1 MKKCG
6 LLGESLSH
14 SFSPQLHAHFG
25 TYSYALFEVAPCAL
39 PAFLAA
45 KDFDGLNVTI
55 PYKKAVFPFL
65 DAVSD
70 TAARLGSVN
79 TIVRRE
85 DGTLWGHNTDYFG
98 FSYMLSKSGVSPKGK
113 KALVLGSG
121 GASVT
126 VCAVLRD
133 EGAREVVVISRHGE
147 DTYETLSRHYDA
159 DIIVNTTPVGMYP
172 HVGTSPIKLAPF
184 KKCALV
190 LDIIY
195 NPAKTA
201 LLLEAEAL
209 GIPHLGGLS
218 MLVGQG
224 AESAGYFGG
233 AAIPDAVLEETVRK
247 IEKSQKNL
255 ILIGMPGC
263 GKTTIGKK
271 LAERLGRKFID
282 ADDAVR
288 ERAGMSIPEIF
299 EKEGEAGF
307 RKRETAVLAA
317 LGKESGLV
325 IATGGGAVV
334 REENYAHLHQ
344 NGVILYLRR
353 ALESLPK
360 DGRPLSL
367 SGNLA
372 QMYAKRAPLY
382 ARFADGEV
390 ENEGNLEDVLE
401 RVVNAYENSCH

>member
-6 LLGESLSH
+6 LLGETLSH
-14 SFSPQLHAHFG
+14 SFSPILHAHLG
-25 TYSYALFEVAPCAL
+25 AYSYELFEVAPCAL
-39 PAFLAA
+39 ASFLSSR
-45 KDFDGLNVTI
+45 DFDGLNVTI
-55 PYKKAVFPFL
+55 PYKKTVFPFL
-65 DAVSD
+65 DEVSPI
-70 TAARLGSVN
+70 AARLGSVN
-79 TIVRRE
+79 TILRRE

-98 FSYMLSKSGVSPKGK
+98 FSYMLKRCGVSVKGK
-113 KALVLGSG
+113 KALVFGSG

-126 VCAVLRD
+126 VCAVLSD
-133 EGAREVVVISRHGE
+133 AGAREVRVISRGGA
-147 DTYETLSRHYDA
+147 DNYENLAAHYDA
-159 DIIVNTTPVGMYP
+159 EVLVNTTPLGMYP
-172 HVGTSPIKLAPF
+172 HTGKAPVSLAPF

-190 LDIIY
+190 LDIVY
-195 NPAKTA
+195 NPSKTA

-209 GIPHLGGLS
+209 GIPHLGGLA
-218 MLVGQG
+218 MLVAQG

-233 AAIPDAVLEETVRK
+233 VPIPEAALEETIRK
-247 IEKSQKNL
+247 IELSQKNL

-282 ADDAVR
+282 ADDAVQ

-299 EKEGEAGF
+299 EKEGEDGF
-307 RKRETAVLAA
+307 RKRETEVLAA

-325 IATGGGAVV
+325 IATGGGAVT
-334 REENYAHLHQ
+334 REENYPLLHQ
-344 NGVILYLRR
+344 NGVLIHLRR
-353 ALESLPK
+353 ALEKLPT

-382 ARFADGEV
+382 ARFADAEV

-401 RVVNAYENSCH
+401 RVVNAYENSCN